1 MKSRPSK
8 ITRATCACTH
18 RMSPLTPEIGTKLK
32 ITKDRYFRHIP
43 ASWNQYSSDTICFIR
58 AWNMIET
65 SIFFIY
71 LVFNGKGWHVAH
83 LQRLF
88 FAWFRDLLLGLLTN
102 MWDFWVVINFV
113 RASCLAI
120 ILTIIVGF
128 VCAQVS
134 SRNYETMESQKIF
147 CLQTG
152 SHVRIL
158 SKCGLFCQET
168 ICCQS

>member
-1 MKSRPSK
+1 
-8 ITRATCACTH
+8 
-18 RMSPLTPEIGTKLK
+18 MSPLTPEIGTKLK
-32 ITKDRYFRHIP
+32 ITKDRYFRDIP
-43 ASWNQYSSDTICFIR
+43 DSWNQYSSDTICFIR
-58 AWNMIET
+58 AWNMIENVN
-65 SIFFIY
+65 FFHLPCIQW
-71 LVFNGKGWHVAH
+71 KGLTRCH

-152 SHVRIL
+152 SHGRIL